1 MSETPH
7 DRRSVARTP
16 GPQAFAVLVDDE
28 SFPAVLTDISVAG
41 LQARV
46 DAVTFDEIRERID
59 GVRFGDMP
67 PLSITLH
74 WGLFDGRFG
83 ASFKDD
89 LMARPIVERIIA
101 ADGGLSEV
109 APG

>member
-1 MSETPH
+1 MSETTG
-7 DRRSVARTP
+7 DRRSVERTP
-16 GPQAFAVLVDDE
+16 GPQDFAVLVDDE

-46 DAVTFDEIRERID
+46 DAVTFDEIREGID
-59 GVRFGDMP
+59 AVRFGDTP

-74 WGLFDGRFG
+74 WGLFDGKFG
-83 ASFKDD
+83 ASFKDN

-101 ADGGLSEV
+101 ADGGTPE
-109 APG
+109 AAQG